1 VALADAT
8 AALPSERRFAM
19 AGLLGS
25 PAVLMVAV
33 LPTLVGVVLGW
44 LIRPRLSWSEDRLT
58 QGGR

>member
-1 VALADAT
+1 
-8 AALPSERRFAM
+8 M